1 MSSKLPT
8 TFGPLVS
15 AGWLAGALDAADLR
29 VIDATLFLPNEG
41 RDAAQEFQFAH
52 ISGAQ
57 RFDVDLFSDPDS
69 TLPHMA
75 PTAERFAVLAGA
87 LGLGS
92 DTKIVCYDQRG
103 LFSAARAWWL
113 LRYFGH
119 ERTAVL
125 DGGLPAWLAAGY
137 PVARGEADVP
147 VPARFG
153 AVAHP
158 AVIRSLDDIRRNLAT
173 AAEHVVDARSA
184 PRFTAEAPEP
194 RPNMRGGHIPG
205 STNLPFGD
213 LLNVDGTLLEPDAL
227 RARLARAGIDG
238 TRPVVTTCGSGVT
251 ACVVTLAMAV
261 AGFPEGAV
269 YDGAWSEW
277 GGRPDTPVEV

>member
-1 MSSKLPT
+1 MQT
-8 TFGPLVS
+8 NFGPLVS
-15 AGWLAGALDAADLR
+15 VTWLAEALNDADLR

-41 RDAAQEFQFAH
+41 RDAAQGFRAAH
-52 ISGAQ
+52 IAGAQ
-57 RFDVDLFSDPDS
+57 RFDIDAFSDPDS
-69 TLPHMA
+69 KLPHMA
-75 PTAERFAVLAGA
+75 PTAERFGRLAGE

-92 DTKIVCYDQRG
+92 GTRIVCYDQRG

-119 ERTAVL
+119 EQSAVL
-125 DGGLPAWLAAGY
+125 DGGLPAWLAAGR
-137 PVARGEADVP
+137 PVSGGDAEPPLPVRFDAAARPGI
-147 VPARFG
+147 ART
-153 AVAHP
+153 
-158 AVIRSLDDIRRNLAT
+158 ISDMRDNLAT
-173 AAEHVVDARSA
+173 MSEHVVDARSRK
-184 PRFTAEAPEP
+184 RFTAEVPEP

-205 STNLPFGD
+205 SASLPYD
-213 LLNVDGTLLEPDAL
+213 ELLDADGKMLPPDAL
-227 RARLARAGIDG
+227 RARLAAAGIDG

-251 ACVVTLAMAV
+251 ACVITLAMAV